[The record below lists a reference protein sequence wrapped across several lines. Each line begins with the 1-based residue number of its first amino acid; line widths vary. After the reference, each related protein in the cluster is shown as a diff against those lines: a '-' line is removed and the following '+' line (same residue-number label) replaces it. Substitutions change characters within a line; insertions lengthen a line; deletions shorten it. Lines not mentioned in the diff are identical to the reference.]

1 MFIVV
6 QNHKALL
13 GNARI
18 RCERVRDFRIAAPNV
33 IGLRTRRTADDAFE
47 AKSAIETL
55 QALQR
60 AAVREKVRTC
70 GEPQARST
78 VRTFRER

>member
-1 MFIVV
+1 MSAQDRRTKDGRNVFAEPEVFIVV

-60 AAVREKVRTC
+60 AAV
-70 GEPQARST
+70 
-78 VRTFRER
+78 